1 MRRFLLL
8 NVLLLAGCATQPAAQ
23 ATAPGFFAGFLH
35 GLVAIGAL
43 FASLFWDVRIYA
55 YPNSGFG
62 YDLGFA
68 IGFTLFLTAAML
80 SVMARIGGFLTR

>member
-1 MRRFLLL
+1 MRRFLFL